1 MSKIKLT
8 GSNSGYVEIDSAAD
22 AGNLTLT
29 LPTGGTA
36 LLSNAGNVFSGITTT
51 GQLDINGSI
60 DVSSTSVFND
70 DLTLTGASYN
80 VVWDKSDNQLEFGD
94 NAKISFGATADL
106 QIYYDSEGW
115 IKNNAST
122 LNILNDGTT
131 QIKNAADN
139 QTVAQFVTG
148 NTSGTSGCK
157 LYFGNSLKFYTTD
170 TGTVTNGICTAT
182 SFSGS
187 GEGLTYTSPLSHR
200 NKFINGSFDIWQRG
214 TSSTSTGYLADR
226 WYFGLSGGSATC
238 SRQEHS
244 GSQANFSGSQY
255 YLRLA
260 VTSSSDYIGIRQ
272 RIEDVRTLPE
282 GQITVS
288 FWARGHVN
296 ANLAVWMTQNFGS
309 GGSTD
314 VDIAQQVTP
323 YLQND
328 STFRYYSLTFTVPS
342 ISGKTIG
349 AGSFFQISFGQG
361 TNNSASAWT
370 LDISNIQVEVGS
382 VATPFEHRSVGEEIQ
397 RCKRYFQ
404 RFTAYGDHHHFG
416 VARAESNTARTGIV
430 IPVPMRAVPTVAC
443 NGHRTFAGDAG
454 YNSESTSTPALAYSG
469 AGWVSDSN
477 IYTVDFPG
485 HSLTHNRMYC
495 LMSKT
500 TSTNALTL
508 DSEL

>member
-1 MSKIKLT
+1 MSKVRLT
-8 GSNSGYVEIDSAAD
+8 GSNSGYVEISALAN
-22 AGNLTLT
+22 AGNLTFTMPNSGTSLLGNSNNT
-29 LPTGGTA
+29 L
-36 LLSNAGNVFSGITTT
+36 SGVTTT

-70 DLTLTGASYN
+70 DLTLAGASYN
-80 VVWDKSDNQLEFGD
+80 VLWDKSDNQLEFGD
-94 NAKISFGATADL
+94 NAKAAFGGSSDL
-106 QIYYDSEGW
+106 QIYH
-115 IKNNAST
+115 
-122 LNILNDGTT
+122 DGNHSH
-131 QIKNAADN
+131 IVSN
-139 QTVAQFVTG
+139 TG
-148 NTSGTSGCK
+148 NLRILADGSGSLVLTSKSGEEAITCAQDGAVLIK
-157 LYFGNSLKFYTTD
+157 HDNATKFRTTN
-170 TGTVTNGICTAT
+170 TGAIVTGICTAT

-187 GEGLTYTSPLSHR
+187 GENLTRTTPLSHR
-200 NKFINGSFDIWQRG
+200 NKFINGSFAIWQRG
-214 TSSTSTGYLADR
+214 TSSTSTGYLSDR

-255 YLRLA
+255 SLRLA

-296 ANLAVWMTQNFGS
+296 GNLAVWMTQGFGS

-314 VDIAQQVTP
+314 VDIAQQVAP

-361 TNNSASAWT
+361 TNSSASAWT

-382 VATPFEHRSVGEEIQ
+382 VATPFEHRSIGDELLRCQ
-397 RCKRYFQ
+397 RYYQQIGPASSSRYVLTGAGNGNSRIRGVRQ
-404 RFTAYGDHHHFG
+404 LVPEMRAAPTANHDTSS
-416 VARAESNTARTGIV
+416 ESPSFYSYSGSPPSYTSVNSITTTTKDFAWDFNTATHNQ
-430 IPVPMRAVPTVAC
+430 A
-443 NGHRTFAGDAG
+443 GHNFDVKG
-454 YNSESTSTPALAYSG
+454 SG
-469 AGWVSDSN
+469 AF
-477 IYTVDFPG
+477 IT
-485 HSLTHNRMYC
+485 LT
-495 LMSKT
+495 
-500 TSTNALTL
+500 A
-508 DSEL
+508 EL

>member
-22 AGNLTLT
+22 AGNLTLS
-29 LPTGGTA
+29 LPTSGTR
-36 LLSNAGNVFSGITTT
+36 LLSNTDNVFSGITTT
-51 GQLDINGSI
+51 AELDINGKI
-60 DVSSTSVFND
+60 DVSTDIVGGRNLKVTGITTLSD
-70 DLTLTGASYN
+70 DVTFTGASYN
-80 VVWDKSDNQLEFGD
+80 VLWDKSDNQLEFGD
-94 NAKISFGATADL
+94 NAKVSFGGGLDMQL
-106 QIYYDSEGW
+106 HS
-115 IKNNAST
+115 
-122 LNILNDGTT
+122 DGTNGVLR
-131 QIKNAADN
+131 QNNNSGGLYIQADN
-139 QTVAQFVTG
+139 FVQIG
-148 NTSGTSGCK
+148 KVNAGTPIYGK
-157 LYFGNSLKFYTTD
+157 FIKDGAVELYFNGNKKFETTN
-170 TGTVTNGICTAT
+170 TGAVVTGICTAT

-187 GEGLTYTSPLSHR
+187 GEGLTRTTPYSHR
-200 NKFINGSFDIWQRG
+200 NKFINGSFAIWQRG

-296 ANLAVWMTQNFGS
+296 GNLAVWMTQNFGS

-349 AGSFFQISFGQG
+349 AGSYFQISFGQG
-361 TNNSASAWT
+361 TNTSSSAWT

-382 VATPFEHRSVGEEIQ
+382 VATPFEHRSYGEELARCQ
-397 RCKRYFQ
+397 RYCYRLGGLGKQYQDVGTGFIGHNGTTDTGKVVVKLPTSMRTNPSVSVIGNTQGFWVHTGGGETGTSDMNAELTGSLGTLQVIMIRY
-404 RFTAYGDHHHFG
+404 G
-416 VARAESNTARTGIV
+416 
-430 IPVPMRAVPTVAC
+430 
-443 NGHRTFAGDAG
+443 
-454 YNSESTSTPALAYSG
+454 
-469 AGWVSDSN
+469 
-477 IYTVDFPG
+477 
-485 HSLTHNRMYC
+485 
-495 LMSKT
+495 
-500 TSTNALTL
+500 
-508 DSEL
+508 